1 METYFCRD
9 SAGGSERKRKWSAE
23 LSYDALNR
31 LATLQENNTG
41 TTTYGYDN
49 AGNLQSATYPN
60 GVVHSYSYD
69 TRNRLTTLGVAK
81 AAQRTLW
88 TVWLCCRTL

>member
-1 METYFCRD
+1 MFTLVLRIVACYMETYFCRD

-31 LATLQENNTG
+31 LATLQENNT
-41 TTTYGYDN
+41 
-49 AGNLQSATYPN
+49 TYPN